1 MVVKGLT
8 IHNKNEG
15 TVEFTSLLF
24 IPSTKTFDLFHL
36 DRKRRVNFKLS
47 EFSFLMI
54 LSYIEVEE
62 ILIDKI
68 AIRLE
73 IWFNSALL
81 DSGDSCIFNVAPSLP
96 VGSTLRIFCR
106 HPRSVSSLRRN

>member
-24 IPSTKTFDLFHL
+24 IPSTKTFDLFHP
-36 DRKRRVNFKLS
+36 DRKRRVNYKLS

-68 AIRLE
+68 GGAKKTRALRVTIIWNSNKERIRG
-73 IWFNSALL
+73 IYSK
-81 DSGDSCIFNVAPSLP
+81 S
-96 VGSTLRIFCR
+96 
-106 HPRSVSSLRRN
+106 